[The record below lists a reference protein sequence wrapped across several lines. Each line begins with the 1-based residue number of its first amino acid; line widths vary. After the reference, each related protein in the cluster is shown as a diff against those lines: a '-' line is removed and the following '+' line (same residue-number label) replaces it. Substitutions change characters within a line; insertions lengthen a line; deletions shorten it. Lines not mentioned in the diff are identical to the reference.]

1 MSDGEFTKVNLA
13 ADVDDIAGANGIEGL
28 EAHFATDALGLQRS
42 GVSLQRIEAG
52 KRQPWGHRHEKQEEI
67 YVIISGSGTA
77 KIGDQEIEVARL
89 DAIRVEPQLARNFEA
104 GPDGLELLAFGAPR
118 SPDDNAG
125 SDSEMLPGWWGDED
139 A

>member
-67 YVIISGSGTA
+67 YVIISGGGRAKVGDDVVELKPWDALRVSAGTMRSFESGT
-77 KIGDQEIEVARL
+77 
-89 DAIRVEPQLARNFEA
+89 
-104 GPDGLELLAFGAPR
+104 DGLELLAFGAP
-118 SPDDNAG
+118 AG
-125 SDSEMLPGWWGDED
+125 PGEVEMVQNWWSD
-139 A
+139 

>member
-1 MSDGEFTKVNLA
+1 MGDGGFTKVNLA
-13 ADVDDIAGANGIEGL
+13 GDIPDVAKPNGVEGMT
-28 EAHFATDALGLQRS
+28 AHFAADALGLERS
-42 GVSLQRIEAG
+42 GVSLQRIEG
-52 KRQPWGHRHEKQEEI
+52 GRRQPWGHRHEVQEEI

-77 KIGDQEIEVARL
+77 MIGSEKVEVAPL

-118 SPDDNAG
+118 SSDDDAG
-125 SDSEMLPGWWGDED
+125 SDSEMLPGWWGDEG